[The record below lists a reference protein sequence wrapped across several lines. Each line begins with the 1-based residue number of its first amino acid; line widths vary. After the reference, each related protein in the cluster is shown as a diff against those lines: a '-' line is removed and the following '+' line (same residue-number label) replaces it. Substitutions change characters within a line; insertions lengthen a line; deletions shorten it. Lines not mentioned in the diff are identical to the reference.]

1 MAKTANLPAVLSFQR
16 GTVVSDGIMS
26 SILPNEAL
34 VPIRVIRHGIRG
46 TLTKNEKVTV
56 SNPQRTES
64 AKTVP
69 NAVGLSVKFT
79 WRTLPAK
86 SLLFACAEREND
98 GFREKITGFI
108 DASFKKDAPELE
120 EVCRRYA
127 RNILNGRWLW
137 RNRVLGE
144 VSVTAYVG
152 DEKFSS
158 EKEASLEHFNDYS
171 VHEMQLGK
179 IIEEGMLRDNGGSTI
194 RVEGRVMFDCPGAV
208 EVFPSQNMVT
218 SKPKGFARSLYKIN
232 PITRK
237 ELSSILL
244 TENADGS
251 SAGEFAA
258 DMIDMGEAALRDQKI
273 GNAIRTIDTWYSG
286 FKDRKQIIPIE
297 PCGTSIDANS
307 VFRPSTKEAK
317 EAAQAGFDGKSL
329 LSRLATI
336 DSLKIPG
343 EDYNPFKAYLIAL
356 LIRGGV
362 FSEKDE

>member
-26 SILPNEAL
+26 SILPNNAL

-46 TLTKNEKVTV
+46 TLTKNEKASV

-86 SLLFACAEREND
+86 SLLFACAERE
-98 GFREKITGFI
+98 GGSFRQQLAGFI
-108 DASFKKDAPELE
+108 DTSFKKEGAPEFK

-137 RNRVLGE
+137 RNRVLGK
-144 VSVTAYVG
+144 VTVTALVG

-158 EKEASLEHFNDYS
+158 EKGTSLEHFDNYS
-171 VHEMQLGK
+171 PDELRLGE
-179 IIEEGMLRDNGGSTI
+179 IIAEGMLRDNGGSTI
-194 RVEGRVMFDCPGAV
+194 RVEGRVEFDAPGAV

-273 GNAIRTIDTWYSG
+273 GNAIRTIDTWYAG
-286 FKDRKQIIPIE
+286 FNERQQIIPVE
-297 PCGTSIDANS
+297 PCGTSIDANL
-307 VFRPSTKEAK
+307 VFRPSLQESV
-317 EAAQAGFDGKSL
+317 EGSGFDGKSL

-336 DSLKIPG
+336 DSLKKTG
-343 EDYNPFKAYLIAL
+343 EDFNPSKAFLIAL
-356 LIRGGV
+356 LVRGGV
-362 FSEKDE
+362 FSEKDV